1 MSITTRAAKGSALSH
16 AELDA
21 NFSELLSGQHLQ
33 VPTGP
38 GEGVLIGESRE
49 YGWHDLI
56 GNIHYHEDAPDAPSV
71 AAYIGSI
78 HQHKY
83 CEGASGQVSY
93 HLPHDYAPGTNIYI
107 HAHWSH
113 NSPHVAGGSVT
124 WAFELTYAKGHNQM
138 QFILPITI
146 TEQQAASTDQYQH
159 MICEALAST
168 PGGAANLLDTNLLE
182 PDGMLFGRIFMFSN
196 DLTVSE
202 GDPDCVFLHEV
213 DIHYQSTGVS
223 TLNRQPD
230 FYG

>member
-1 MSITTRAAKGSALSH
+1 
-16 AELDA
+16 
-21 NFSELLSGQHLQ
+21 
-33 VPTGP
+33 
-38 GEGVLIGESRE
+38 
-49 YGWHDLI
+49 
-56 GNIHYHEDAPDAPSV
+56 
-71 AAYIGSI
+71 
-78 HQHKY
+78 
-83 CEGASGQVSY
+83 
-93 HLPHDYAPGTNIYI
+93 
-107 HAHWSH
+107 
-113 NSPHVAGGSVT
+113 
-124 WAFELTYAKGHNQM
+124 M